1 MQYASYYWHGISHVN
16 AAGVG
21 NVTGAGFVFTII
33 LMAVFTA
40 VNFLAMRLFARVNN
54 VITGWKVAI
63 RVLAIIVLLF
73 KFHGGNFTAGGAGF
87 MPGGI
92 KGLFAALPLAGI
104 IFAYSG
110 FEQADQLAGEIK
122 DPGRN
127 LPRAIIIS
135 VLIGTLVYTLLQVA
149 FIGALPADV
158 VSPRLLHITDP
169 LI

>member
-1 MQYASYYWHGISHVN
+1 M
-16 AAGVG
+16 GV
-21 NVTGAGFVFTII
+21 
-33 LMAVFTA
+33 
-40 VNFLAMRLFARVNN
+40 FARVNN
-54 VITGWKVAI
+54 VITWWKVAI
-63 RVLAIIVLLF
+63 PVLAIIVLLF

-122 DPGRN
+122 DPWRN

-135 VLIGTLVYTLLQVA
+135 VLIGTLVYARLQVA
-149 FIGALPADV
+149 FIRALPA
-158 VSPRLLHITDP
+158 S
-169 LI
+169 